1 MMTSVQQ
8 ITEVV
13 VKMPRAIT
21 LPVASNVPVNVDS
34 PEMDSRAAVCHVIL
48 TYRSANKNLLA
59 VPFSRTILADRTFSC
74 AAATV
79 WNALPSSVTSVNTFP
94 TFNFKQRL

>member
-21 LPVASNVPVNVDS
+21 LPVASNVPVNMDS
-34 PEMDSRAAVCHVIL
+34 PEMDSRAAVSDVIL
-48 TYRSANKNLLA
+48 TYHSPNKNLLA
-59 VPFSRTILADRTFSC
+59 VPSSRTILAIG
-74 AAATV
+74 
-79 WNALPSSVTSVNTFP
+79 PSVTLHPLSGMLSP
-94 TFNFKQRL
+94 HLLSL

>member
-1 MMTSVQQ
+1 MTSVQQ

-21 LPVASNVPVNVDS
+21 LPVASSVPVNVDS
-34 PEMDSRAAVCHVIL
+34 PEMDSRAVVSHVIL

-59 VPFSRTILADRTFSC
+59 VPFSRTIVADRTFSR
-74 AAATV
+74 AAPTV
-79 WNALPSSVTSVNTFP
+79 WNALLS
-94 TFNFKQRL
+94 LIHI